1 VNGTRLASVAGVSR
15 FRLGGGAWLLAVL
28 AALWPVWK
36 WSAAR
41 FLDGS
46 DEPWGIVAIAALAVL
61 LWRERR
67 SFSLKP
73 RPSWILAA
81 SALTCAAVVTAPWL
95 PPLLRGVLASFAVTS
110 VLMAVRK
117 PGHSMP
123 PYLMLALL
131 SLPIL
136 SSLQFYLGYPLRVIT
151 AEASAWLLSAAGMET
166 ARSGSA
172 LVVDGAL
179 IMVDAPCAGIHMAWA
194 AYFTASVAGAWLRL
208 PARAFLLR
216 LSSVSLVV
224 LAMNVLRNTVLVALE
239 SRPAGIGDTW
249 HEAIGI
255 AAFIVVCSATLWRM
269 ERGRAAVRPAPIRWA
284 RGLA

>member
-1 VNGTRLASVAGVSR
+1 MACVSEIQFAPRLEVSR
-15 FRLGGGAWLLAVL
+15 RRFGGAIWLLATL

-41 FLDGS
+41 LLDGS
-46 DEPWGIVAIAALAVL
+46 DEPWGIVAIAALGVV
-61 LWRERR
+61 LWRERA
-67 SFSLKP
+67 SFSEAP
-73 RPSWILAA
+73 RPLWLLAA
-81 SALTCAAVVTAPWL
+81 STFTCGAIVTAPWL

-117 PGHSMP
+117 SGHSMP

-136 SSLQFYLGYPLRVIT
+136 SSLQFYLGFPLRVVT
-151 AEASAWLLSAAGMET
+151 AEASAFLLSAAGLET

-172 LVVDGAL
+172 LVVDGVL
-179 IMVDAPCAGIHMAWA
+179 VMVDAPCAGIHMAWA

-208 PARAFLLR
+208 PTLAFLVR

-224 LAMNVLRNTVLVALE
+224 ITMNVLRNTALVALE
-239 SRPAGIGDTW
+239 TRPAGVSDDW

-255 AAFIVVCSATLWRM
+255 VAFMIVCSATLWRM
-269 ERGRAAVRPAPIRWA
+269 GSGRTMARLARAMAAV
-284 RGLA
+284 